1 MKVVACLAATVLV
14 GMTLGGCYSS
24 TSLHSILHNLS
35 PELSGTAE
43 REVDIQR
50 NYAVMADANCRM
62 FRDDWGRVWYT
73 DHPSRLSPMPITYTS
88 GMPR

>member
-1 MKVVACLAATVLV
+1 MKVVASIAATVLFA
-14 GMTLGGCYSS
+14 MTMGGCHSE
-24 TSLHSILHNLS
+24 TSLHSILNDLT

-43 REVDIQR
+43 REVDIDR
-50 NYAVMADANCRM
+50 NFAVAKDQNCRM

>member
-1 MKVVACLAATVLV
+1 MKVVASLAIDV
-14 GMTLGGCYSS
+14 GVVMTAGGCQSK
-24 TSLHSILHNLS
+24 TSLGSILHNLS

-43 REVDIQR
+43 REVDIKR
-50 NYAVMADANCRM
+50 NYAVMSDANWRM

-88 GMPR
+88 GLPR